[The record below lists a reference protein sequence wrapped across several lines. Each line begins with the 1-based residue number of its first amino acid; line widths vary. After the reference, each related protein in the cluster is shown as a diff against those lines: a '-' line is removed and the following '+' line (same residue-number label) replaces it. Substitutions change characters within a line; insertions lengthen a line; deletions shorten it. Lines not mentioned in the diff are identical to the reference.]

1 MSTSMLHTVSE
12 AAELLRVSLR
22 TISTLVSRGDLIPT
36 RIGDRVLF
44 HRDEINRFSREGSR
58 ALKAITVN
66 RKELDKWTLQTDGPL
81 RFVLESLADSL
92 DGQPFDK
99 EVAEAQAMQL
109 AGPLLS
115 TLEAKR
121 AKGERPTCGEK
132 LTLRYLGLA
141 LLQFAGDE
149 LETA

>member
-1 MSTSMLHTVSE
+1 MSIQILFDVKET
-12 AAELLRVSLR
+12 AALLRVSLR
-22 TISTLVSRGDLIPT
+22 TVSTLVSRGDLIPT

-44 HRDEINRFSREGSR
+44 HKDELDRFSREGSK
-58 ALKAITVN
+58 AIKAITVN
-66 RKELDKWTLQTDGPL
+66 RKELDKWTFQTDGPL

-92 DGQPFDK
+92 DGQPINK

-121 AKGERPTCGEK
+121 VNGERPTCGEK

-141 LLQFAGDE
+141 LLQFGDE